1 MSFVGHRFLREIIG
15 GVLGNIVSPYM
26 RDEICLK
33 DQLGQTATIIN
44 APAPE
49 MFPERCSHL
58 VRNYG
63 PEDDIL
69 TAKRENK
76 VEFQKRMG
84 LNIDPEAIL
93 LYWPSRLDPY
103 QKGVHL
109 LAEIAQWFVIA
120 HQEVQIAIVGDGV
133 GSDRT
138 HEDIC
143 GRIACASNGRIAYQ
157 RFQEPLSVLGFAAA
171 SDVFGASLY
180 EPCGQIDQIGN
191 LFGATAT
198 NRDTGGY
205 HDKIEE
211 LALRTDGAPEDLGN
225 GFLFRDY
232 DAGGLWYGLAR
243 SVAFH
248 RRQPEI
254 REAQLRRIM
263 REARE
268 THSLERMIDSYM
280 AIYERLNNNVPLM

>member
-1 MSFVGHRFLREIIG
+1 
-15 GVLGNIVSPYM
+15 
-26 RDEICLK
+26 
-33 DQLGQTATIIN
+33 
-44 APAPE
+44 PAPE

-63 PEDDIL
+63 PGDDIL
-69 TAKRENK
+69 AAKRANLG
-76 VEFQKRMG
+76 EFQKRTG
-84 LNIDPEAIL
+84 LNIDPGAIL
-93 LYWPSRLDPY
+93 LYWPSRLDPS

-109 LAEIAQWFVIA
+109 LEEVAPWFVKA
-120 HQEVQIAIVGDGV
+120 NPDVQIAIIGDGV
-133 GSDRT
+133 GGDRT
-138 HEDIC
+138 HEEIC
-143 GRIACASNGRIAYQ
+143 GRIAWASGGRIAYQ
-157 RFQEPLSVLGFAAA
+157 PFQEPLSVLGFAAA

-211 LALRTDGAPEDLGN
+211 LALTVDGAPKDRGN

-243 SVAFH
+243 SVGFH
-248 RRQPEI
+248 RLPPEL
-254 REAQLRRIM
+254 REIQLRRIM
-263 REARE
+263 RETRE
-268 THSLERMIDSYM
+268 IHNLDRMIDGYM
-280 AIYERLNNNVPLM
+280 AIYARINGGPLVETPSAP